1 MSYNHPYD
9 RELWRQAGD
18 IPEDPGPTDAEIAE
32 WFAEQAMNIP
42 LRKPDP
48 APWDRD
54 DSGDEAADMLTTRS
68 QLHIEA
74 QGEAYWDGLSDA
86 EEGKPNRNPHRN
98 GGDLWAAYEHGYR
111 EGQEGDTE

>member
-1 MSYNHPYD
+1 MTAVY
-9 RELWRQAGD
+9 
-18 IPEDPGPTDAEIAE
+18 PTDRIA
-32 WFAEQAMNIP
+32 
-42 LRKPDP
+42 DH
-48 APWDRD
+48 DRQTLID
-54 DSGDEAADMLTTRS
+54 GDRADEAADFVTTRN